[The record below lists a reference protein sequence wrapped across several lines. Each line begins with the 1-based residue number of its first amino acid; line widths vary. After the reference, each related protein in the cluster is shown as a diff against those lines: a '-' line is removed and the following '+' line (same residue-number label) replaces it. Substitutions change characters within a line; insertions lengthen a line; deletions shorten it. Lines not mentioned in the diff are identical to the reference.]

1 MSAAFGFATIAW
13 TQNAAHLL
21 QCRREPYNANTPEEY
36 APNMSGHSK
45 WSTIK
50 RQKGVADAQ
59 RGQIFT
65 KLSKEI
71 IIAAKAGGGDPAGNT
86 RLRLAIQKAKESNM
100 PADNIKRA
108 IDRAVGGGDGADLAE
123 ITYEG
128 YGPNGTAVLVEVA
141 TDNRNRIVA
150 EVRNV
155 FTRAGGNLGE
165 TGSVS
170 WNFEN
175 RGVITITPNGK
186 DADEVALYAIDAG
199 AEDVDVGDG
208 SIDVYTAPADL
219 EKVKKAL
226 EDNGVT
232 VDSAEASRVPK
243 TTVALDEKHAIAMLR
258 LVEKLES
265 LEDVQKVYFNADIS
279 DDVFASYAG

>member
-1 MSAAFGFATIAW
+1 
-13 TQNAAHLL
+13 
-21 QCRREPYNANTPEEY
+21 
-36 APNMSGHSK
+36 MSGHSK

-59 RGQIFT
+59 RGQVFT

-71 IIAAKAGGGDPAGNT
+71 IIAAKAGGGDPAANT
-86 RLRLAIQKAKESNM
+86 RLRLAIQKAKENNM

-108 IDRAVGGGDGADLAE
+108 IDRASGGGDGADLVE

-128 YGPNGTAVLVEVA
+128 YGPSGTAVLVEVA
-141 TDNRNRIVA
+141 TDNRNRTVA

-155 FTRAGGNLGE
+155 LTRAGGNLGE

-175 RGVITITPNGK
+175 RGVITITANGK
-186 DADEVALYAIDAG
+186 NPDDVALYAIDAG
-199 AEDVDVGDG
+199 AEDVQVSDG

-219 EKVKKAL
+219 EKVRKAL

-243 TTVALDEKHAIAMLR
+243 TTVALDEKHAVAMLR
-258 LVEKLES
+258 LVEKLEAID
-265 LEDVQKVYFNADIS
+265 DVQKVYFNADIS

>member
-1 MSAAFGFATIAW
+1 
-13 TQNAAHLL
+13 
-21 QCRREPYNANTPEEY
+21 
-36 APNMSGHSK
+36 MSGHSK

-59 RGQIFT
+59 RGQVFT

-71 IIAAKAGGGDPAGNT
+71 IIAAKAGGGDPAANT

-108 IDRAVGGGDGADLAE
+108 IDRASGGGDGADLVE

-128 YGPNGTAVLVEVA
+128 YGPSGTAVLVEVA
-141 TDNRNRIVA
+141 TDNRNRTVA

-155 FTRAGGNLGE
+155 LTRAGGNLGE

-175 RGVITITPNGK
+175 RGVITITANGK
-186 DADEVALYAIDAG
+186 NPDDVALYAIDAG
-199 AEDVDVGDG
+199 AEDVQVGDG

-219 EKVKKAL
+219 EKVRKAL

-243 TTVALDEKHAIAMLR
+243 TTVALDEKHAVAMLR
-258 LVEKLES
+258 LVEKLEAID
-265 LEDVQKVYFNADIS
+265 DVQKVYFNADIS

>member
-1 MSAAFGFATIAW
+1 
-13 TQNAAHLL
+13 
-21 QCRREPYNANTPEEY
+21 
-36 APNMSGHSK
+36 MSGHSK

-59 RGQIFT
+59 RGQVFT

-71 IIAAKAGGGDPAGNT
+71 IMAAKAGGGDPAGNT

-108 IDRAVGGGDGADLAE
+108 IERASGGGDGADLVE

-128 YGPNGTAVLVEVA
+128 YGPAGTAVLVEVA
-141 TDNRNRIVA
+141 TDNRNRTVA

-155 FTRAGGNLGE
+155 LTRAGGNLGE

-175 RGVITITPNGK
+175 RGVIIVTPNGK
-186 DADEVALYAIDAG
+186 DPDDVALYAIDAG
-199 AEDVDVGDG
+199 AEDVQVGDG
-208 SIDVYTAPADL
+208 SIDVYTAPGDL
-219 EKVKKAL
+219 EKVRKAL
-226 EDNGVT
+226 EDNGIT

-243 TTVALDEKHAIAMLR
+243 TTVALDEKHAVAMLR
-258 LVEKLES
+258 LVEKLEAID
-265 LEDVQKVYFNADIS
+265 DVQKVYFNADIS
-279 DDVFASYAG
+279 DDVFASYVG

>member
-1 MSAAFGFATIAW
+1 
-13 TQNAAHLL
+13 
-21 QCRREPYNANTPEEY
+21 
-36 APNMSGHSK
+36 MSGHSK

-71 IIAAKAGGGDPAGNT
+71 IIAAKAGGGDPAGNV

-108 IDRAVGGGDGADLAE
+108 IDRAVGGGEGSELAE

-128 YGPNGTAVLVEVA
+128 YGPNGTAVLVDVA
-141 TDNRNRIVA
+141 TDNRNRTVA

-155 FTRAGGNLGE
+155 FSRAGGNLGE
-165 TGSVS
+165 AGSVA
-170 WNFEN
+170 WNFES
-175 RGVITITPNGK
+175 RGVITVAPNGK
-186 DADEVALYAIDAG
+186 DPDDIALVAIDAG
-199 AEDVDVGDG
+199 ADDVQVGDG

-219 EKVKKAL
+219 EAVKKAL
-226 EDNGVT
+226 EDGGVK
-232 VDSAEASRVPK
+232 VDSAESSKVPK
-243 TTVALDEKHAIAMLR
+243 TTVQLDEKNAIAMLR
-258 LVEKLES
+258 LVEKLEA
-265 LEDVQKVYFNADIS
+265 LDDVQKVYFNADIS

>member
-1 MSAAFGFATIAW
+1 
-13 TQNAAHLL
+13 
-21 QCRREPYNANTPEEY
+21 
-36 APNMSGHSK
+36 MSGHSK

-59 RGQIFT
+59 RGQVFT

-71 IIAAKAGGGDPAGNT
+71 IMAAKAGGGDPAGNT
-86 RLRLAIQKAKESNM
+86 RLRLAVQKAKESNM

-108 IDRAVGGGDGADLAE
+108 IERASGGGDGADLVE

-128 YGPNGTAVLVEVA
+128 YGPAGTAVLVEVA
-141 TDNRNRIVA
+141 TDNRNRTVA

-155 FTRAGGNLGE
+155 LTRAGGNLGE

-175 RGVITITPNGK
+175 RGVIIVTPNGK
-186 DADEVALYAIDAG
+186 DPDDIALYAIDAG
-199 AEDVDVGDG
+199 AEDVQVGDG

-219 EKVKKAL
+219 EKVRKSL

-243 TTVALDEKHAIAMLR
+243 TTVALDEKHAVAMLR
-258 LVEKLES
+258 LVEKLEAID
-265 LEDVQKVYFNADIS
+265 DVQKVYFNADIS